1 MCHETLA
8 ASLDV
13 MATQKGQMVFVEVN
27 IEVRKVEVD
36 NREPVGNH
44 GVVNEMCCITK
55 DIFQCVNSNLQ
66 DLNYTQT

>member
-1 MCHETLA
+1 
-8 ASLDV
+8 
-13 MATQKGQMVFVEVN
+13 MVFVEVN